1 MLKSKVP
8 WIKTFQCEDG
18 HGHGQGAGKMKRM
31 THLDHS
37 RMAKVFL
44 RCCSEDGYG
53 YGAGGGEDDHYG
65 YQGIAALMVCE

>member
-1 MLKSKVP
+1 
-8 WIKTFQCEDG
+8 
-18 HGHGQGAGKMKRM
+18 MKRM

-65 YQGIAALMVCE
+65 YQGIAAIMVCE